1 MKLSVI
7 IPVRDGGQ
15 DFQDVLQALAVSI
28 RPPDELIVVDDGS
41 TDSSAD
47 QARRYSAHVIPL
59 PGGPHGPA
67 IGRNRGASAARGD
80 VLVFL
85 DADVAVHPDTL
96 GLIDRYMEEQ
106 PTVGALFGSYDDNPP
121 KRGFITRY
129 KNLQHHYV
137 HQHGRREAS
146 TFWAGCGA
154 IRRDL
159 FIAMGGFD
167 EGYARPSIEDI
178 ELGVRLYRAGQQI
191 RLCPDVQVAH
201 LKRWTLTRWLRA
213 DIMDRAIP
221 WTRLILSSARM
232 PSDLNLDARSRM
244 SALTAWLLV
253 ACALAGL
260 WFPWA
265 WIGALASVFLL
276 VFLNADLYRFFARRG
291 GLGFAVGAFGL
302 HTLYYLYSSLVFGVL
317 SVWHVLQRAA
327 GAGDIGKP
335 SNLSST
341 RE

>member
-15 DFQDVLQALAVSI
+15 DLSDSLQALAASV

-41 TDSSAD
+41 TDGSAD
-47 QARRYSAHVIPL
+47 QARRYGARIIPL

-67 IGRNRGASAARGD
+67 VGRNRGASAAQGD
-80 VLVFL
+80 VMVFL

-96 GLIDRYMEEQ
+96 GLIEKHMEEQ
-106 PTVGALFGSYDDNPP
+106 PAVGALFGSYDDNPP
-121 KRGFITRY
+121 KRGLITRY

-159 FIAMGGFD
+159 FLAMGGFD

-178 ELGVRLYRAGQQI
+178 ELGLRLVREGQHI

-232 PSDLNLDARSRM
+232 PSDLNLDARSRL
-244 SALTAWLLV
+244 SALIAWLLV
-253 ACALAGL
+253 ACAIVGFR
-260 WFPWA
+260 FPYA
-265 WIGALASVFLL
+265 WMGALGSVLLL
-276 VFLNADLYRFFARRG
+276 VLLNADLYRFFARRG
-291 GLGFAVGAFGL
+291 GLGFAFGAFGL

-317 SVWHVLQRAA
+317 SAWHVMQRAV
-327 GAGDIGKP
+327 GARNIAKT
-335 SNLSST
+335 SNFSSS
-341 RE
+341 RD